1 MVEVKFLGTAGAR
14 FAVAKQLRYS
24 AGVFLRTENTSLIID
39 PGPGTLLRLAKAK
52 PKIDIDSIDGL
63 ILTHSHL
70 DHSTD
75 ANVILD
81 SISQG
86 GLRKKGFLL
95 TTKEALYSENHV
107 VLPYILNNLCEYR
120 TFEHG
125 VKMQV
130 RDLDITPYLHIHPVE
145 TYGIKIKLND
155 IVVSFVADTNYFP
168 EIIRYY
174 EGSDFLILNVV
185 RFQKKENVMHLS
197 VEDAESIIEGIKPR
211 KAIIT
216 HFGLTMLRN
225 RPFEIAQKMSKKIGI
240 DVIAAEDGMNFNFA

>member
-1 MVEVKFLGTAGAR
+1 MIEVKFLGTAGAR

-24 AGVFLRTENTSLIID
+24 GGIFLKTEKTSVIID
-39 PGPGTLLRLAKAK
+39 PGPGTLLRLAKSK

-75 ANVILD
+75 TNVILD

-86 GLRKKGFLL
+86 GLRKKGFIL

-107 VLPYILNNLCEYR
+107 VLPYVLNNLCEYK

-125 VKMQV
+125 VGIQI

-145 TYGIKIKLND
+145 TYGIKMKLKEL
-155 IVVSFVADTNYFP
+155 IVSFVVDTDYFP
-168 EIIRYY
+168 EIVRYY
-174 EGSDFLILNVV
+174 EGSDVLVLNVV

-197 VEDAESIIEGIKPR
+197 VEDAESIIEGIKPK

-225 RPFEIAQKMSKKIGI
+225 KPFEIAQKMSKKTGI
-240 DVIAAEDGMNFNFA
+240 DVIAAEDGMNINFA